1 MPADSYGVIVEGEYD
16 SAVYVEIMPR
26 LASHPVHVIA
36 FQCEGR
42 PNLMRKF
49 PGLLEALKYEWGG
62 GPVDMAIV
70 IADADGR
77 DPSDVELQMRSK
89 VAGREYPFEVHFYAV
104 QQAVEAWLLADAD
117 ALSRVV
123 VNRRGKRLERTHDRL
138 EDLLDPKSMMRGLLS
153 DNRVAYTSAVGAEIA
168 REINFRVL
176 SERCPRFRLFAQ
188 LVDC

>member
-16 SAVYVEIMPR
+16 SAVYVEIIPR

-168 REINFRVL
+168 
-176 SERCPRFRLFAQ
+176 
-188 LVDC
+188 